1 VIAAGH
7 AFDAVSERRSA
18 FNRKPAGAIPRYIPV
33 RLLLVLDDQRPVAI
47 EICVRKVL
55 RAIPT

>member
-7 AFDAVSERRSA
+7 AFGAVSERVRHSTA
-18 FNRKPAGAIPRYIPV
+18 SLPARYISV